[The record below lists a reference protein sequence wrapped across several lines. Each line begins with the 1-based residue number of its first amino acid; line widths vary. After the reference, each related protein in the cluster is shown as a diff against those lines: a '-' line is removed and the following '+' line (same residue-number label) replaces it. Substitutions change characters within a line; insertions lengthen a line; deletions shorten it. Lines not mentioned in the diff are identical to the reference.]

1 MCDIYQEVCCVRDI
15 AEDVLD
21 SLISVAKY
29 KNTDEIKI
37 DYDLF

>member
-1 MCDIYQEVCCVRDI
+1 MCDIYQEICYVKDI

-21 SLISVAKY
+21 SLISFANY

-37 DYDLF
+37 EYD